1 MPSKESRPVYW
12 CSTCFASCSHH
23 NPLSKSAN
31 SFSCSG
37 ADLICAPLAAWT
49 WGRVAAPWARCCTRS
64 GCAPARPGRGAT
76 CPMARAR
83 TNRPA
88 LSSSLAAALNRHE
101 NSVSSQHKR
110 EHCGGRG
117 ERTEVLYR
125 DVMSHILWQRLGA
138 RHVRHV
144 QALLPS
150 REGLRQ
156 HRRLVGRHERAVRW
170 WLVLLRRWWSPAQ
183 HETVSGAARQ
193 EGHRYRHTRGDAC
206 VRGRR
211 RRRAAAAAAAAA
223 RGSGRSRPRACAAS
237 SPAHPG
243 RRSRRAS
250 PRARPCAACGTR
262 ALIPAERAPVPSA
275 RAASRWDCPVV
286 GAKAV
291 GSAAEQLEEM
301 GPCTHCP
308 AVHIASCSCFCC
320 R

>member
-1 MPSKESRPVYW
+1 MRTSRGLDLGSSGGSLGSLLYPVW
-12 CSTCFASCSHH
+12 LRTRQARSRCDVPDGSCSYE
-23 NPLSKSAN
+23 P
-31 SFSCSG
+31 SG
-37 ADLICAPLAAWT
+37 AIFVPGGGAEQ
-49 WGRVAAPWARCCTRS
+49 TRKFRQQS
-64 GCAPARPGRGAT
+64 AQAGTLRR
-76 CPMARAR
+76 
-83 TNRPA
+83 
-88 LSSSLAAALNRHE
+88 
-101 NSVSSQHKR
+101 
-110 EHCGGRG
+110 

-206 VRGRR
+206 ARGRR

-286 GAKAV
+286 GPKAV